1 MKISCILYVFSDMLN
16 LEMFHSSDDDELY
29 VRGRGRRGT
38 SASIYDSDEDF
49 RGDKR
54 KKKEKKGE

>member
-1 MKISCILYVFSDMLN
+1 
-16 LEMFHSSDDDELY
+16 MFYQSDDDELSY

-38 SASIYDSDEDF
+38 SASMYDSDEDF

-54 KKKEKKGE
+54 KKKKNKGG